1 MTNPTWRTTTARL
14 RLDPVGWGDLADL
27 TALKTDPRAFAMML
41 GGVRTRE
48 RVAEELAEDI
58 TLWGRHGYGIWV
70 VRGANTGNFIGMA
83 GLAARA
89 DGRGVALRFALWPEM
104 RGAGLAREAAGAALR
119 YGHDRAK
126 LARIVA
132 VARADNF
139 ASRTVLGAIGMVE
152 AEAFVRDNVPML
164 TYHSVVHAC
173 DVKSRVPHRGDG
185 SSASG

>member
-1 MTNPTWRTTTARL
+1 MTNPIWRATTARL

-27 TALKTDPRAFAMML
+27 TALKTDPRAFALML

-70 VRGANTGNFIGMA
+70 VRGLNTGNFIGMA

-89 DGRGVALRFALWPEM
+89 DGRGVALRFALWPEV

-119 YGHDRAK
+119 YGHDRAG
-126 LARIVA
+126 LNRIVA
-132 VARADNF
+132 VSRADNF
-139 ASRTVLGAIGMVE
+139 ASRTVLGAIGMIE
-152 AEAFVRDNVPML
+152 AESFVRDNVPML
-164 TYHSVVHAC
+164 TYQSISPAC
-173 DVKSRVPHRGDG
+173 PAASAPPYRGDG
-185 SSASG
+185 AGSGG